1 MSGRHPLEL
10 LVSVGADATLT
21 DADKNI
27 IWTSDG
33 DNDFVEFLGA
43 DFVEEDD
50 IDEILGYL
58 EDTDKLSEDELD
70 SFENGEFDIIIE
82 EDDPD
87 GQDDRVNDI
96 IEGEAEE
103 L

>member
-1 MSGRHPLEL
+1 MSRRHPLEL

-87 GQDDRVNDI
+87 GQDDHVNDI

>member
-82 EDDPD
+82 EDDD
-87 GQDDRVNDI
+87 GELGNDV

-103 L
+103 M